1 MSRVGRLSP
10 LLGSVAASA
19 SARVVDVL
27 VQLKTSRF
35 DRPLTYEVPP
45 AISVAVGD
53 VVRVP
58 LGTRDVY
65 AYVISE
71 ERDDE
76 APPPGLRPLR
86 SRANVAPAFT
96 AIGLQLATWIAEHYV
111 CSLGEALGAVVL
123 AGAIPRVVERFVIEA
138 PRPSGRIASV
148 PERLV
153 ALIWNDLREGFTLE
167 QLLRHPEARRAGDR
181 RAILRAIGTLARS
194 GKVRRTRD
202 FTGSRITARHASILV
217 PGKASIAGPKAA
229 ALAARVSMEGELRR
243 ADALLEGFSQAV
255 IARAI
260 KAGAVVEVEREIVRP
275 RGDARVALPPFEPT
289 DEQRT
294 AIAEIE
300 SLLGAGTFGQLL
312 LHGVTGSGKTY
323 VYLAAIARV
332 IRDGGRAIVLVP
344 EISLTPQ
351 TARRFEA
358 AFGDRVAVLHSALS
372 ERERYEAWQAAA
384 RGDVAVVVGARSAVF
399 APLTGVRLIVV
410 DEAHE
415 TSYKQD
421 TVPRY
426 HAVAVAQER
435 MRRENGVLVTGSA
448 TPALEDFARA
458 KAGRY
463 PLVALARRVGDQRLP
478 EVHVVDMARELAG
491 GNRRIFSTRLV
502 EALERRLAGCEKS
515 VLFVNRRGTASFV
528 LCRACGHV
536 PSCARCTTSLALH
549 RSEGLLRC
557 HYCDAQMPIPER
569 CPKCAGGPIR
579 EFGVGTERVQ
589 ADVERLF
596 PGARVLRMDS
606 DTTTRIGDH
615 ARILDAFE
623 SEGDVL
629 VGTQM
634 VAKGLDFPTV
644 TLAAVVAAD
653 IGLHI
658 ADFRAAERTFGLIMQ
673 VCGRSGRARPG
684 EAIVQTY
691 SPGHPAI
698 TFSAAADF
706 GGFAELEL
714 AERRA
719 SRYPPYVSLVY
730 LGIIGRARRVVEER
744 SAQYAALL
752 RDREGIA
759 VLGPAPYPIARLNE
773 EWRMRIALKSARLAA
788 LNDGVRALILPRA
801 KADALT
807 RLVVNVEP

>member
-1 MSRVGRLSP
+1 MSR
-10 LLGSVAASA
+10 A
-19 SARVVDVL
+19 VDVL

-45 AISVAVGD
+45 AMTVAIGD

-71 ERDDE
+71 EREDE
-76 APPPGLRPLR
+76 TPPAGLRPLR
-86 SRANVAPAFT
+86 NRANVAPAFT
-96 AIGLQLATWIAEHYV
+96 AIGLHLAAWVAEHYV

-123 AGAIPRVVERFVIEA
+123 AGAIPRVVERFAIEG
-138 PRPSGRIASV
+138 PRPDGRITSV
-148 PERLV
+148 PERLLT
-153 ALIWNDLREGFTLE
+153 LIWNDLRDGFTLE

-181 RAILRAIGTLARS
+181 RTLLRALGALARG
-194 GKVRRTRD
+194 GKLRRTRD
-202 FTGSRITARHASILV
+202 FTGSRIAARRASVLV
-217 PGKASIAGPKAA
+217 AGETSIAGPKAA
-229 ALAARVSMEGELRR
+229 ALAARVRADGELRR

-260 KAGAVVEVEREIVRP
+260 KAGAVREIEREIVRP
-275 RGDARVALPPFEPT
+275 RGAAHVALPPFEPT
-289 DEQRT
+289 EAQQA
-294 AIAEIE
+294 AISAIDA
-300 SLLGAGTFGQLL
+300 LLDAGTFGQLL
-312 LHGVTGSGKTY
+312 AHGVTGSGKTY

-332 IRDGGRAIVLVP
+332 IREGGRAIVLVP

-399 APLTGVRLIVV
+399 APLPGVRLIVV

-426 HAVAVAQER
+426 HAVAVARER
-435 MRRENGVLVTGSA
+435 MRREGGVLVMGSA
-448 TPALEDFARA
+448 TPALEDYARA
-458 KAGRY
+458 RAGRY
-463 PLVALARRVGDQRLP
+463 PLATLAQRVGNQRLP
-478 EVHVVDMARELAG
+478 AVHVVDMARELAG

-502 EALERRLAGCEKS
+502 EALERRLADGEKS
-515 VLFVNRRGTASFV
+515 VLFVNRRGTASFM

-549 RSEGLLRC
+549 RSEGILRC
-557 HYCDAQMPIPER
+557 HYCDAQAPIPER

-589 ADVERLF
+589 NDVERLF
-596 PGARVLRMDS
+596 PTARVLRMDS

-623 SEGDVL
+623 SSGDVL

-634 VAKGLDFPTV
+634 VAKGLDYPTV
-644 TLAAVVAAD
+644 TLSAVVAAD

-658 ADFRAAERTFGLIMQ
+658 ADFRAAERTFALIMQ

-698 TFSAAADF
+698 AFAAAADYD
-706 GGFAELEL
+706 GFAEFEL

-719 SRYPPYVSLVY
+719 SRYPPFASLVY
-730 LGIIGRARRVVEER
+730 LGIIGRSRRVVEER
-744 SAQYAALL
+744 SAAYATSL
-752 RDREGIA
+752 RDLDGVE

-773 EWRMRIALKSARLAA
+773 EWRMRIALKSARLAPVR
-788 LNDGVRALILPRA
+788 DGIRSLILPRA
-801 KADALT
+801 RTDTLT